1 LHIFGT
7 VALYRILVTM
17 PLKPRTLRKAPKTM
31 TVQWDDDRQRYV
43 VSDEAGNIYGVDRDL
58 NNSIG
63 SAVREANLASK
74 AGLRVA
80 VKIPG
85 KNGKL
90 RTEYVAQPL
99 KH

>member
-1 LHIFGT
+1 
-7 VALYRILVTM
+7 M
-17 PLKPRTLRKAPKTM
+17 PLKPRAPRKAPKTL
-31 TVQWDDDRQRYV
+31 TVQWDDTRQRYV
-43 VSDEAGNIYGVDRDL
+43 VSDEGGDVYGVDRDL

-74 AGLRVA
+74 AGVRVS
-80 VKIPG
+80 VKVPG

-90 RTEYVAQPL
+90 RTEYVALP